1 MNLTRLFSRKK
12 EQARR
17 PYDTSGEIQFPQ
29 TRRGDGFSG
38 LEWRNLSGQA
48 EYRLYDA
55 LRQSVPIIDAAIG
68 KIVRLVG
75 GFSVECDDSVAQS
88 GLEYF
93 LKNVPVNASQQG
105 ISAFMDGFFDQ
116 LLTYGT
122 AIGEVVP
129 DSVGVPWGLFLPS
142 PEVVSLR
149 QGENPMIARVYVRS
163 DSGKYVPVSNQ
174 NWLVYSALNPM
185 PGCCNGRSLLR
196 GLPFVSNILVKIFHT
211 IEQNWERAGNVRF
224 AVTYH
229 PNGETD
235 AMFAKERAMQIAQS
249 WSEAM
254 QEQNDGHVSDF
265 VAVGDV
271 KIQVIGA
278 DGQILDSQV
287 PVREMLEQ
295 IVAKLGVPPF
305 LLGLS
310 WSSTERMSEQQAD
323 ILTSELEAYRRLIEP
338 VLCKI
343 CRMWLLSNGF
353 SPDHKIH
360 WDNINLQ
367 DEVELANA
375 AYLRAKTEALQKE
388 CEKTAV

>member
-1 MNLTRLFSRKK
+1 
-12 EQARR
+12 
-17 PYDTSGEIQFPQ
+17 
-29 TRRGDGFSG
+29 
-38 LEWRNLSGQA
+38 
-48 EYRLYDA
+48 
-55 LRQSVPIIDAAIG
+55 
-68 KIVRLVG
+68 
-75 GFSVECDDSVAQS
+75 
-88 GLEYF
+88 
-93 LKNVPVNASQQG
+93 
-105 ISAFMDGFFDQ
+105 
-116 LLTYGT
+116 
-122 AIGEVVP
+122 
-129 DSVGVPWGLFLPS
+129 
-142 PEVVSLR
+142 
-149 QGENPMIARVYVRS
+149 
-163 DSGKYVPVSNQ
+163 
-174 NWLVYSALNPM
+174 
-185 PGCCNGRSLLR
+185 
-196 GLPFVSNILVKIFHT
+196 
-211 IEQNWERAGNVRF
+211 
-224 AVTYH
+224 
-229 PNGETD
+229 
-235 AMFAKERAMQIAQS
+235 MFAKERAMQIAQS